1 MKKFNSPKAGG
12 GKTLIG
18 KNLINFRKSWFV
30 NPGISFSIILMAF
43 MSIYFLSCS
52 EVDHAENNQS
62 QYAQTRELSDGACDI
77 GYQEGCDTMTI
88 DTFVIIDTCEVPVR
102 FFRRICE
109 TPSGVT
115 FTFGNFVIN
124 NNSLQLYD
132 TIYCDN
138 LDTWSALWAMG
149 NNAGAEAAWDNFRKQ
164 VSIVVENLVILDYIS
179 KHVANYNCESSIGVI
194 TIASSFIDTNCKSIC
209 GEQEEGVWNL
219 RDVVCGISCCVRFT
233 DYCYRDG
240 VLIVKATHTES
251 APGCESVDNDCRGTL
266 GNCRNS
272 CAGL

>member
-1 MKKFNSPKAGG
+1 MKKFNSPQVGG

-18 KNLINFRKSWFV
+18 KNLINFYKSWFV
-30 NPGISFSIILMAF
+30 NPSISFSIILMAF

-52 EVDHAENNQS
+52 DDHAENNPS

-77 GYQEGCDTMTI
+77 PYQEGCDTLTI
-88 DTFVIIDTCEVPVR
+88 DTFVTIDTCQVPVK
-102 FFRRICE
+102 FFRKICL
-109 TPSGVT
+109 TASGIS
-115 FTFGNFVIN
+115 FTFGHFVIN

-132 TIYCDN
+132 TIYCNN

-149 NNAGAEAAWDNFRKQ
+149 NNAGAEVAWDNFRKQ
-164 VSIVVENLVILDYIS
+164 VSIAVEKMVILQYILD
-179 KHVANYNCESSIGVI
+179 HPENYDCESSGSVV
-194 TIASSFIDTNCKSIC
+194 TIASSFIETNCKAIC

-219 RDVVCGISCCVRFT
+219 RDVVCGNGCCVRFT
-233 DYCYRDG
+233 DYCIRDG
-240 VLIVKATHTES
+240 QLIVKATRTES
-251 APGCESVDNDCRGTL
+251 GPACLPVSNDCRGTL